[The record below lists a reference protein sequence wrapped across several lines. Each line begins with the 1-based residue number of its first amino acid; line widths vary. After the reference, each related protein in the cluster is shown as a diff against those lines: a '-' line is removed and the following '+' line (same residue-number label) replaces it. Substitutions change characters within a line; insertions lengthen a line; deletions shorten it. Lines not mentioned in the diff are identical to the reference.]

1 MSELKKCPFCGGEA
15 VTHVSNGVSVIC
27 IMCGAH
33 SKTLVDSYSQ
43 GKPTGCAVDK
53 VVKAWNNRK
62 PVEDVMERLKKELNS
77 ADAEKERCLREN
89 PLQFDSAKGYA
100 RGMSDA
106 IEIIKEEL
114 M

>member
-1 MSELKKCPFCGGEA
+1 MDVLKKCPFCGGEA

-27 IMCGAH
+27 TMCGAH

-62 PVEDVMERLKKELNS
+62 PVEDVLERLENNS
-77 ADAEKERCLREN
+77 YLCGPTYDI
-89 PLQFDSAKGYA
+89 DGY
-100 RGMSDA
+100 SNDDEQEVILLEIA
-106 IEIIKEEL
+106 IEIVKEEL
-114 M
+114 GGE

>member
-1 MSELKKCPFCGGEA
+1 MSEIKLLPCPFCGGEA

-27 IMCGAH
+27 TMCGAH

-43 GKPTGCAVDK
+43 GKPTGRAVDK

-62 PVEDVMERLKKELNS
+62 PVEDVLNDINAEIDSSDKYIMEYDDSIEQKVFNSGMRKILKIVKE
-77 ADAEKERCLREN
+77 
-89 PLQFDSAKGYA
+89 G
-100 RGMSDA
+100 
-106 IEIIKEEL
+106 L